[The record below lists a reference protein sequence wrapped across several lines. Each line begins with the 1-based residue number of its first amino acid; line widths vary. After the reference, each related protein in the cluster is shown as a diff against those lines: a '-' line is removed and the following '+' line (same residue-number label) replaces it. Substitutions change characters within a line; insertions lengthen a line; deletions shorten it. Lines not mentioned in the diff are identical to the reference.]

1 MPVEITAAVLGLAL
15 LDMLSPAI
23 IGTTLYLLLIRPHRL
38 GILLG
43 VYLGTVAIAYF
54 ALGVALML
62 GLSAI
67 VQHVDSTTLAW
78 GQGATG
84 AALIVGS
91 YFIPDKAP
99 DTPPIQE
106 QSLTVRSVVVLGIAT
121 WAVEFLSALPYL
133 AAIGIMST
141 ADPPAAQWLTL
152 LGAYVTIM
160 VLPGILLYGASIV
173 LGDRI
178 RDRLERW
185 RRQASSGSRSTVR
198 WIVGIAG
205 ALLVLGALPDEITI
219 TF

>member
-1 MPVEITAAVLGLAL
+1 MPVEIMAAVLGLAL

-23 IGTTLYLLLIRPHRL
+23 IGTTLYLLIRPHRL

-62 GLSAI
+62 GLGAV

-78 GQGATG
+78 GQGAIG
-84 AALIVGS
+84 AALVVGS

-99 DTPPIQE
+99 DTSPILE
-106 QSLTVRSVVVLGIAT
+106 QSLTVRSVVLLGIAT

-133 AAIGIMST
+133 AAIGIMIT

-185 RRQASSGSRSTVR
+185 RQQVSSGSRSTVR

-205 ALLVLGALPDEITI
+205 ALLVLGALPEEITI